1 MRRVVL
7 LISVAM
13 LAFGCSSS
21 DKGEL
26 IGVQDR
32 PDFLDMQPYGMV
44 DVPQGSFLMGAADED
59 AYKLYDHQPKTVQVQ
74 SFWMDETEITNNE
87 YRQFVYWVR
96 DSLAYRLLGEV
107 SPETY
112 LIEADQWGEEY
123 ETPMINWKAKID
135 WSMKNADERE
145 ALSELF
151 VPTDERFYNK
161 MQIDARKLN
170 FEYYW
175 MDLRAAS
182 KKDFN
187 SSTQVA
193 EEYRGS
199 SFASRPNNLKN
210 RDKFFKKEVI
220 NIYPDTLCW
229 IHDYAYSYNDAATRS
244 YFSHPRYD
252 NYPVVGVSY
261 RQAKAFSVW
270 RTLMMNNYLSKQDYA
285 RMEDFR
291 LPTEAEWEYAA
302 RGGVD
307 GAPYPWGGPYV
318 RNGNGC
324 FIANYKPLRGNYGDD
339 GGVTPILVAH
349 YAPNGFGLYDM
360 AGNVA
365 EWCEDA
371 YNESAYNYTHDLNQ
385 VNIYNAAEDDTPQ
398 MKRKTVRGGSWKDQK
413 YFIQTATRS
422 YEYQDSGKSYIGFR
436 CVQSYL
442 GRVRGDN
449 PKTSSN
455 VYRNN

>member
-1 MRRVVL
+1 MKRIFL
-7 LISVAM
+7 LISAAF
-13 LAFGCSSS
+13 LAVSCGSS

-44 DVPQGSFLMGAADED
+44 DIPQGSFLMGAADED
-59 AYKLYDHQPKTVQVQ
+59 LYKLYEHQPKTVQVQ

-87 YRQFVYWVR
+87 YRQFVDWVR
-96 DSLAYRLLGEV
+96 DSIAYRLLGEND
-107 SPETY
+107 PERY
-112 LIEADQWGEEY
+112 LIEADQWGEDL
-123 ETPMINWKAKID
+123 ETPLINWKEKID

-151 VPTDERFYNK
+151 VPVDERFYNN

-175 MDLRAAS
+175 IDLRAAS
-182 KKDFN
+182 KKDYG
-187 SSTQVA
+187 SQA
-193 EEYRGS
+193 QEEYRGS
-199 SFASRPNNLKN
+199 SFASRPGTLKN
-210 RDKFFKKEVI
+210 RDKFFRKEVI
-220 NIYPDTLCW
+220 NVYPDTLCW
-229 IHDYAYSYNDAATRS
+229 MHDYAYSYNDAATRS

-270 RTLMMNNYLSKQDYA
+270 RTIMMNDYLTKQEYA

-365 EWCEDA
+365 EWTS
-371 YNESAYNYTHDLNQ
+371 SAYHESNYSFVHDLNPSYE
-385 VNIYNAAEDDTPQ
+385 YNAKSSDPDV
-398 MKRKTVRGGSWKDQK
+398 MRRKVIRGGSWKDVAIFLQCGVR
-413 YFIQTATRS
+413 T
-422 YEYQDSGKSYIGFR
+422 YEYQNENRSFLGFR
-436 CVQSYL
+436 CVRSYI
-442 GRVRGDN
+442 GE
-449 PKTSSN
+449 
-455 VYRNN
+455 

>member
-1 MRRVVL
+1 M
-7 LISVAM
+7 
-13 LAFGCSSS
+13 
-21 DKGEL
+21 E
-26 IGVQDR
+26 
-32 PDFLDMQPYGMV
+32 
-44 DVPQGSFLMGAADED
+44 
-59 AYKLYDHQPKTVQVQ
+59 
-74 SFWMDETEITNNE
+74 
-87 YRQFVYWVR
+87 
-96 DSLAYRLLGEV
+96 
-107 SPETY
+107 
-112 LIEADQWGEEY
+112 
-123 ETPMINWKAKID
+123 
-135 WSMKNADERE
+135 NADERE
-145 ALSELF
+145 ALAEMF
-151 VPTDERFYNK
+151 IPVDERFYGA
-161 MQIDARKLN
+161 MQIDAKRLN
-170 FEYYW
+170 YEYYW
-175 MDLRAAS
+175 IDLRAAS
-182 KKDFN
+182 QKNFETTA
-187 SSTQVA
+187 S

-199 SFASRPNNLKN
+199 SFASRPDGLNNKN
-210 RDKFFKKEVI
+210 KFYRREVI
-220 NIYPDTLCW
+220 NVYPDTLCW
-229 IHDYAYSYNDAATRS
+229 VHDYAYSYNDAATRS

-261 RQAKAFSVW
+261 KQAKAFSVW
-270 RTLMMNNYLSKQDYA
+270 RTLMMNNYLAKKEYE

-371 YNESAYNYTHDLNQ
+371 YNESAYNFAHDLNQ
-385 VNIYNAAEDDTPQ
+385 VNVYLASEDDAPV

-455 VYRNN
+455 VYVE

>member
-13 LAFGCSSS
+13 LAFGCGSS

-244 YFSHPRYD
+244 ARHAMCSATVCRPKQSGNMQQEAVLMEHLTLGADLTFATAMD
-252 NYPVVGVSY
+252 VSL
-261 RQAKAFSVW
+261 
-270 RTLMMNNYLSKQDYA
+270 RTTNL
-285 RMEDFR
+285 
-291 LPTEAEWEYAA
+291 
-302 RGGVD
+302 
-307 GAPYPWGGPYV
+307 
-318 RNGNGC
+318 
-324 FIANYKPLRGNYGDD
+324 
-339 GGVTPILVAH
+339 
-349 YAPNGFGLYDM
+349 
-360 AGNVA
+360 
-365 EWCEDA
+365 
-371 YNESAYNYTHDLNQ
+371 
-385 VNIYNAAEDDTPQ
+385 
-398 MKRKTVRGGSWKDQK
+398 
-413 YFIQTATRS
+413 
-422 YEYQDSGKSYIGFR
+422 
-436 CVQSYL
+436 
-442 GRVRGDN
+442 
-449 PKTSSN
+449 
-455 VYRNN
+455 

>member
-1 MRRVVL
+1 MKKIFL
-7 LISVAM
+7 LIST
-13 LAFGCSSS
+13 AFLMFSCGSS
-21 DKGEL
+21 DKGEV
-26 IGVQDR
+26 IGVQER

-44 DVPQGSFLMGAADED
+44 DVPQGSFLMGSSDED
-59 AYKLYDHQPKTVQVQ
+59 VYKLYDWQPRTVQVQ

-96 DSLAYRLLGEV
+96 DSIAYKLLGV
-107 SPETY
+107 DFPETY
-112 LIEADQWGEEY
+112 LIEADQWGEELN
-123 ETPMINWKAKID
+123 EPIINWSKKID
-135 WSMKNADERE
+135 WTLENADERE
-145 ALSELF
+145 ALAEMF
-151 VPTDERFYNK
+151 IPVDERFYGA
-161 MQIDARKLN
+161 MQIDAKRLN
-170 FEYYW
+170 YEYYW
-175 MDLRAAS
+175 IDLRAAS
-182 KKDFN
+182 QKNFETTA
-187 SSTQVA
+187 S

-199 SFASRPNNLKN
+199 SFASRPDGLNNKN
-210 RDKFFKKEVI
+210 KFYRREVI
-220 NIYPDTLCW
+220 NVYPDTLCW
-229 IHDYAYSYNDAATRS
+229 VHDYAYSYNDAATRS

-261 RQAKAFSVW
+261 KQAKAFSVW
-270 RTLMMNNYLSKQDYA
+270 RTLMMNNYLAKKEYE

-365 EWCEDA
+365 EWTASSYSNIANTGVHDMNPDYA
-371 YNESAYNYTHDLNQ
+371 YTARDIDGNS
-385 VNIYNAAEDDTPQ
+385 
-398 MKRKTVRGGSWKDQK
+398 MKRKVVKGGSWKDVSYYLQCGVR
-413 YFIQTATRS
+413 T
-422 YEYQDSGKSYIGFR
+422 YEYQYESRSYIGFR
-436 CVQSYL
+436 CVRSYI
-442 GRVRGDN
+442 GN
-449 PKTSSN
+449 
-455 VYRNN
+455 

>member
-1 MRRVVL
+1 MKKIFL
-7 LISVAM
+7 LIST
-13 LAFGCSSS
+13 AFLLFSCGSS
-21 DKGEL
+21 DKGEV
-26 IGVQDR
+26 IGVQER

-44 DVPQGSFLMGAADED
+44 DVPQGSFLMGSSDED
-59 AYKLYDHQPKTVQVQ
+59 VYKLYDWQPRTVQVQ

-96 DSLAYRLLGEV
+96 DSIAYKLLGV
-107 SPETY
+107 DFPETY
-112 LIEADQWGEEY
+112 LIEADQWGEEL
-123 ETPMINWKAKID
+123 ETPIINWEKKID
-135 WSMKNADERE
+135 WTLENADERE
-145 ALSELF
+145 ALAEMF
-151 VPTDERFYNK
+151 IPVEERYYGA
-161 MQIDARKLN
+161 MQIDAKRLN
-170 FEYYW
+170 YEYYW
-175 MDLRAAS
+175 IDLRAAS
-182 KKDFN
+182 QKNFE
-187 SSTQVA
+187 TTAA

-199 SFASRPNNLKN
+199 SFASRPEGLNGKN
-210 RDKFFKKEVI
+210 KFYKREVI
-220 NIYPDTLCW
+220 NVYPDTLCW
-229 IHDYAYSYNDAATRS
+229 VHDFAYSYNDAATRS

-261 RQAKAFSVW
+261 KQAKAFSVW
-270 RTLMMNNYLSKQDYA
+270 RTLMMNNYLAKKEYE

-324 FIANYKPLRGNYGDD
+324 FIANYKPFRGNYGDD

-371 YNESAYNYTHDLNQ
+371 YNESAYNFAHDLNQ
-385 VNIYNAAEDDTPQ
+385 VNVYRASEDDAPV

-455 VYRNN
+455 VYQE

>member
-1 MRRVVL
+1 MRRIVL
-7 LISVAM
+7 LISVAL
-13 LAFGCSSS
+13 LAISCGSS

-44 DVPQGSFLMGAADED
+44 DIPQGSFLMGAADED
-59 AYKLYDHQPKTVQVQ
+59 LYKLYEHQPKTVQVQ

-87 YRQFVYWVR
+87 YRQFVDWVR
-96 DSLAYRLLGEV
+96 DSIAYRLLGEND
-107 SPETY
+107 PERY
-112 LIEADQWGEEY
+112 LIEADQWGEDL
-123 ETPMINWKAKID
+123 ETPLINWKEKID

-151 VPTDERFYNK
+151 VPVDERFYNT

-170 FEYYW
+170 YEYYW
-175 MDLRAAS
+175 IDLRAAS
-182 KKDFN
+182 KKDYG
-187 SSTQVA
+187 SQA
-193 EEYRGS
+193 QEEFRGS
-199 SFASRPNNLKN
+199 SFASRPGSLKN
-210 RDKFFKKEVI
+210 RDKFFRKEVI
-220 NIYPDTLCW
+220 NVYPDTLCW
-229 IHDYAYSYNDAATRS
+229 MHDYAYSYNDAATRS

-270 RTLMMNNYLSKQDYA
+270 RTIMMNDYLSKQEYA

-365 EWCEDA
+365 EWCCDYYDGSFYEMSPRENPINRHPVID
-371 YNESAYNYTHDLNQ
+371 DLR
-385 VNIYNAAEDDTPQ
+385 V
-398 MKRKTVRGGSWKDQK
+398 VRGGSFNETKASINNLLV
-413 YFIQTATRS
+413 FSRS
-422 YEYQDSGKSYIGFR
+422 ASDEASSEIGFR
-436 CVQSYL
+436 LVL
-442 GRVRGDN
+442 E
-449 PKTSSN
+449 K
-455 VYRNN
+455 